1 MKKSLDVEAVGFHR
15 GVETNQAVTPVQN
28 PRTWRHPKMSRGVD
42 EVFSNTLTHDF
53 SSKGLLHKHP
63 VAIVLGDL
71 IAMLKN
77 QWHSRR
83 GKSQQVVAR
92 MSTASTVLV
101 MCLLAAAA
109 SGAQAFGSS
118 SGRMAVNLKQAR
130 PVRERAGI
138 CRVEMSAISRRSA
151 LAVLIGG
158 ILSSSQA
165 VSAKAKQQT
174 GGTDLD
180 IAKLKIGL
188 KGLNDLLDNWDEQT
202 TLCNFAEVGGSL
214 LTPCHDFLEQRREAF
229 THHLP
234 YLVKKSSSPCVPT
247 GRALRLFL
255 AHNRYA
261 SQLACH

>member
-1 MKKSLDVEAVGFHR
+1 M
-15 GVETNQAVTPVQN
+15 
-28 PRTWRHPKMSRGVD
+28 
-42 EVFSNTLTHDF
+42 FSNTLTHKIF
-53 SSKGLLHKHP
+53 SHP
-63 VAIVLGDL
+63 RACCTNSRCLVLGDL

-214 LTPCHDFLEQRREAF
+214 PTPCHDFLEQRREAF
-229 THHLP
+229 THHLL